1 MRLLKAEEI
10 ELRIGQVSKWRN
22 GEVGAMLLL
31 YKDARCDM
39 NILDETYGTLGW
51 ERRHEVK
58 DGQLFCTVRVYDQ
71 ERNQWISK
79 EDVGVESNTEK
90 EKGRASDSFKR
101 ACVNLGIGR
110 ELYTA
115 PNVLFQLN
123 KDEVVERNGKVTTYS
138 KFSVKDIEYD
148 INRRISYLEVVDAK
162 GNLRYTYGESRRK
175 EYLGSIAK
183 MIEQN
188 KITAEEVTQIIVDK
202 FNREKSTQLNTEEL
216 KELAGIVKTR
226 TR

>member
-10 ELRIGQVSKWRN
+10 ELRVGQVSKWRN

-39 NILDETYGTLGW
+39 NILDETYGVLGW
-51 ERRHEVK
+51 ERNHEVK
-58 DGQLFCTVRVYDQ
+58 DGQLFCTVKVYDK
-71 ERNQWISK
+71 ENNQWISK

-123 KDEVVERNGKVTTYS
+123 KDEVVERNGKVTTYA
-138 KFSVKDIEYD
+138 KFTVKEIEYD
-148 INRRISYLEVVDAK
+148 DASV
-162 GNLRYTYGESRRK
+162 G
-175 EYLGSIAK
+175 
-183 MIEQN
+183 IEQMPYR
-188 KITAEEVTQIIVDK
+188 IPQAP
-202 FNREKSTQLNTEEL
+202 QLPQGL
-216 KELAGIVKTR
+216 DHMDALDPV
-226 TR
+226 